1 MNDFSVWAAKMSL
14 ARYNFTIMHDNLK
27 TNIAEV
33 LKLQLCSI
41 LFFHIKCE
49 MAIVAVFF
57 EVFSYKWKKI
67 RSILLNKTFFI
78 YDQICF

>member
-41 LFFHIKCE
+41 LFF
-49 MAIVAVFF
+49 
-57 EVFSYKWKKI
+57 SY
-67 RSILLNKTFFI
+67 
-78 YDQICF
+78 QV

>member
-1 MNDFSVWAAKMSL
+1 MTFPFGLSL
-14 ARYNFTIMHDNLK
+14 ARYNVTIMHDNLK
-27 TNIAEV
+27 INIAEV

>member
-14 ARYNFTIMHDNLK
+14 ARYNVTIMHDNLK
-27 TNIAEV
+27 INIAEV

-49 MAIVAVFF
+49 MAIVA
-57 EVFSYKWKKI
+57 K
-67 RSILLNKTFFI
+67 R
-78 YDQICF
+78 